1 MRKRLFIFMTPDGAT
16 YSSPNEIYPD
26 VGNFQVLGFGE
37 GLNEEGAFEDF
48 IKNNKWVLET
58 QFNEVICI
66 EVKSR
71 IYQGKRFYLNN
82 RSSTSS
88 TSNRSSQR

>member
-1 MRKRLFIFMTPDGAT
+1 MRKRLFIFITPDGAT

-26 VGNFQVLGFGE
+26 MENFQVLGFGE
-37 GLNEEGAFEDF
+37 GLNEEEAFENF

-58 QFNEVICI
+58 QFNEVISI

-88 TSNRSSQR
+88 TSNRSFRS

>member
-1 MRKRLFIFMTPDGAT
+1 MKKRLFVFITPDGVT
-16 YSSPNEIYPD
+16 YSSPDETYPD
-26 VGNFQVLGFGE
+26 VENLQVLGFGE
-37 GLNEEGAFEDF
+37 GSNEEEAFEDF

-71 IYQGKRFYLNN
+71 IYREKDFI
-82 RSSTSS
+82 
-88 TSNRSSQR
+88 

>member
-1 MRKRLFIFMTPDGAT
+1 MRKRLFMFVTPDGVT

-26 VGNFQVLGFGE
+26 VENLQVLGFGE
-37 GLNEEGAFEDF
+37 GLNEEEAFEDF
-48 IKNNKWVLET
+48 IKKNKWVLET

-82 RSSTSS
+82 ESSVNSTSS
-88 TSNRSSQR
+88 PSFQS